1 MKTNIFSA
9 VILVGGLGSRFSSI
23 KDPPKQLSKLN
34 SEYILMHIIKHYKKY
49 GIEHFIFPLGYKN
62 NYFKSFFLSKK
73 NILKYNFNIIN
84 KVFNKDKILK
94 NKINVTFFN
103 AGYNTS
109 KLLRVEKSLKF
120 ILSENFIVSYGDDLS
135 DINIQKLLE
144 KFNSKKHKKIIFA
157 IFKSKSQ
164 YGHVITKKNGSV
176 KKFIEKPFH
185 QYPVNIGNYVFNKKI
200 FKKYFSRKGEI
211 ETSMLQTLAKK
222 NLLQTFEHRGYF
234 YSINDKKELDLAK
247 QKLKN
252 DKR

>member
-157 IFKSKSQ
+157 IFRSKSQ

-247 QKLKN
+247 QKLK
-252 DKR
+252 K

>member
-23 KDPPKQLSKLN
+23 KDPPKQLSRLN
-34 SEYILMHIIKHYKKY
+34 NEYILMHIIKHYKKY

-157 IFKSKSQ
+157 IFRSKSQ
-164 YGHVITKKNGSV
+164 YGHVIIKKNGSV

-200 FKKYFSRKGEI
+200 FKKYFIKNGEI

-222 NLLQTFEHRGYF
+222 NLLETFEHRGYF
-234 YSINDKKELDLAK
+234 YSINDKKELYLAK
-247 QKLKN
+247 QKLK
-252 DKR
+252 K

>member
-157 IFKSKSQ
+157 IFRSKSQ

-211 ETSMLQTLAKK
+211 ETSLLQTLAKK

-247 QKLKN
+247 QKLK
-252 DKR
+252 K

>member
-1 MKTNIFSA
+1 
-9 VILVGGLGSRFSSI
+9 
-23 KDPPKQLSKLN
+23 
-34 SEYILMHIIKHYKKY
+34 MHIIKHYKKY

-247 QKLKN
+247 QKLK
-252 DKR
+252 K

>member
-103 AGYNTS
+103 AGNNTS

-157 IFKSKSQ
+157 IFRSKSQ

-211 ETSMLQTLAKK
+211 ETSLLQTLAKK

-247 QKLKN
+247 QKLK
-252 DKR
+252 K

>member
-9 VILVGGLGSRFSSI
+9 IILVGGLGSRFSSI
-23 KDPPKQLSKLN
+23 KDPPKQLSRLN
-34 SEYILMHIIKHYKKY
+34 NEYILMHIIKHYKKY

-103 AGYNTS
+103 AGNNTS

-157 IFKSKSQ
+157 IFRSKSQ

-247 QKLKN
+247 QKLK
-252 DKR
+252 K

>member
-23 KDPPKQLSKLN
+23 KDPPKQLSRLN
-34 SEYILMHIIKHYKKY
+34 NEYILMHIIKHYKKY

-103 AGYNTS
+103 AGNNTS

-157 IFKSKSQ
+157 IFRSKSQ

-211 ETSMLQTLAKK
+211 ETSLLQTLAKK

-247 QKLKN
+247 QKLK
-252 DKR
+252 K